1 MVRGIRTDVSS
12 RIRDCRVSPSF
23 LVFALVKLPR
33 QLASDT
39 DEKRRK
45 KKTERKNVIVGD
57 SAIKELPREAFRHSD
72 ATMHRCSLLRTLQG
86 TRSDNEIKRNIAI
99 IAREISSWVNTEF
112 ALRLLKVSW
121 LMTRHRRRCGS

>member
-1 MVRGIRTDVSS
+1 MAHSVVRDIRTDVSS

-45 KKTERKNVIVGD
+45 KKRTE
-57 SAIKELPREAFRHSD
+57 SWAIA
-72 ATMHRCSLLRTLQG
+72 Q
-86 TRSDNEIKRNIAI
+86 
-99 IAREISSWVNTEF
+99 
-112 ALRLLKVSW
+112 
-121 LMTRHRRRCGS
+121 

>member
-1 MVRGIRTDVSS
+1 MAHSVVRDIRTDVSS

-45 KKTERKNVIVGD
+45 KER
-57 SAIKELPREAFRHSD
+57 
-72 ATMHRCSLLRTLQG
+72 T
-86 TRSDNEIKRNIAI
+86 
-99 IAREISSWVNTEF
+99 
-112 ALRLLKVSW
+112 
-121 LMTRHRRRCGS
+121 